1 MFHVFK
7 VLVLKSA
14 FSAQRESVAQPIKN
28 VSSGTDNVALLQGF
42 YFCFERLNFFLLR
55 AVSDTA
61 FVCQY
66 TPESCPYCE
75 DR

>member
-7 VLVLKSA
+7 VLVLKSTL
-14 FSAQRESVAQPIKN
+14 SAQRESIAQPLNN

-42 YFCFERLNFFLLR
+42 YFCFERLNFCPLC

-61 FVCQY
+61 FSD
-66 TPESCPYCE
+66 EF
-75 DR
+75 